1 MTLFNFMKSKKI
13 IALIFCA
20 LPFLSKAQTDTVSNV
35 NKLPEP
41 SPEELANLKAVCM
54 YNFTR
59 YIEWSIEQS
68 ENEFVIGIIG
78 PSAIDK
84 PISEIARTNTVNNRK
99 IVIKHFS
106 KPEDISYCHML
117 FIPRSCPVPL
127 QSILDRAG
135 KGVLV
140 VSEEPGFARQGA
152 AFNFIPVHDK
162 LKFEANLKAINAA
175 GVKVSS
181 QLLRLA
187 IVINQ

>member
-1 MTLFNFMKSKKI
+1 M
-13 IALIFCA
+13 
-20 LPFLSKAQTDTVSNV
+20 AQTQQ
-35 NKLPEP
+35 E
-41 SPEELANLKAVCM
+41 ANLKAVFM

-59 YIEWSIEQS
+59 YIEWNVEQN
-68 ENEFVIGIIG
+68 ENEFVIGIVG

-99 IVIKHFS
+99 IVVKHFS
-106 KPEDISYCHML
+106 KPEDISYCHIL
-117 FIPRSCPVPL
+117 FIPHGSSSQL
-127 QSILDRAG
+127 QSILDRTG

-140 VSEEPGFARQGA
+140 ISEEPGLARQGA

-162 LKFEANLKAINAA
+162 IKFEANLKAINAA

-187 IVINQ
+187 IVINK